1 MKTRK
6 KLKLSR
12 ILLILTVLV
21 AVAAV
26 FAFVS
31 VNSELSAKGT
41 SGETVLVN
49 VTEGDLLGDVSGAL
63 KAQDLIGN
71 PFIFETFAKLNK
83 LTDFKAG
90 VFKIDRGWDAKTI
103 LVYMNDATNTEKND
117 VALTIIPG
125 DWAKD
130 VAAAIAD
137 VTNYTS
143 DEIIAAW
150 NDKTYVQTLIDA
162 YEVLTPE
169 INKNGVR
176 VLLEGYLMP
185 ETYFINPE
193 STIDVI
199 TRRILDQTESFYLAN
214 KGEFDASAYS
224 VHEIFELASIV
235 QFEANKEIDMKMVA
249 QVFYNRL
256 NKPMRL
262 QSNVTIC
269 YALYNY
275 TDWKQC
281 ESDANKTLISP
292 YNTYTVD
299 GLPLGPIDNP
309 SATAIRAT
317 LNPTP
322 NDYYYFMAD
331 VYGDGT
337 VYYAKTY
344 AEHLKNV
351 EKYLH

>member
-1 MKTRK
+1 M
-6 KLKLSR
+6 
-12 ILLILTVLV
+12 TVLI
-21 AVAAV
+21 AVVAV

-31 VNSELSAKGT
+31 VNSELSAKGS

-49 VTEGDLLGDVSGAL
+49 VTEGDLLSDVSGAL
-63 KAQDLIGN
+63 KVQDLIGN

-130 VAAAIAD
+130 VAAAISD

-150 NDKTYVQTLIDA
+150 NDKAYVQTLIDA
-162 YEVLTPE
+162 YEVLTPD
-169 INKNGVR
+169 INKDGVR

-199 TRRILDQTESFYLAN
+199 TRRILDQTENFYLAN
-214 KGEFDASAYS
+214 KAEFDASAYS

-235 QFEANKEIDMKMVA
+235 QFEANKETDMKMVA

-256 NKPMRL
+256 NKPMQL
-262 QSNVTIC
+262 QSNVT
-269 YALYNY
+269 
-275 TDWKQC
+275 
-281 ESDANKTLISP
+281 
-292 YNTYTVD
+292 
-299 GLPLGPIDNP
+299 
-309 SATAIRAT
+309 
-317 LNPTP
+317 
-322 NDYYYFMAD
+322 FF
-331 VYGDGT
+331 
-337 VYYAKTY
+337 
-344 AEHLKNV
+344 
-351 EKYLH
+351 